1 MERTMEITGETL
13 LGAAQVM
20 GQGLPFRG
28 VDPARGCDLDPLFYS
43 ATETEV
49 AQACALAEAAFESYR
64 HTTAAQRAAFLEA
77 IAVNIVALGDALIV
91 RAEVETG
98 LPRARLE
105 GERGRTVN
113 QLRMF
118 AAHLQ
123 DGAWMDA
130 RIDTALPERR
140 PLPRPDLRMWSIPVG
155 PVAVFGASNF
165 PLAFSVAGGD
175 TASAL
180 AAGCPVIVKG
190 HPAHP
195 GTGELVARAVQKAA
209 ADCRLPAGVFSFL
222 PGGGN
227 DLGAALVNHPVVQA
241 VGFTGS
247 RRGGLALAGIA
258 ARRSQPIP
266 VYAEMSSINPMF
278 LMPAALSAR
287 GSAIASGYVASLTLG
302 AGQFCTN
309 PGIVVGIAGGDFD
322 RFCGEAAALLRGVSP
337 MTMLSPAIH
346 EAYQRGVAA
355 LDHHPQAALLARG
368 KMGSGT
374 CEAVATLHSVTAT
387 DLLADV
393 ALAEEIFGPASLL
406 VACRDAREMLQV
418 AQQLEGQLTASL
430 HMDEADYD
438 AAQRLLPVLERK
450 AGRILVNGFPTGVEV
465 ADAMVHGGP
474 FPATSDGRSTSVGT
488 AAIQRFLRP
497 VCYQD
502 MPQALL
508 PIALRDGNPL
518 NIWHRRNG
526 EITR

>member
-1 MERTMEITGETL
+1 MEITGETL

-20 GQGLPFRG
+20 GQGLAFRG
-28 VDPARGCDLDPLFYS
+28 VDPARGCDLDPVFYS

-49 AQACALAEAAFESYR
+49 AQACALAEAAFDSYR
-64 HTTAAQRAAFLEA
+64 HTTAVQRAAFLEA
-77 IAVNIVALGDALIV
+77 IAGNIVDLGDALIV
-91 RAEVETG
+91 RAEAETG

-130 RIDTALPERR
+130 RIDTALPDRR
-140 PLPRPDLRMWSIPVG
+140 PLPRPDLRMWSIPMG

-195 GTGELVARAVQKAA
+195 GTGELVARAVQKAV

-222 PGGGN
+222 PGTGN
-227 DLGAALVNHPVVQA
+227 DLGVALVSHPVVQA

-247 RRGGLALAGIA
+247 RRGGLALAGVA
-258 ARRSQPIP
+258 ARRPQPIP

-278 LMPAALSAR
+278 VMPAALAVR
-287 GSAIASGYVASLTLG
+287 GSTIASGYVASLTLG

-309 PGIVVGIAGGDFD
+309 PGIVVGITGDDFD
-322 RFCGEAAALLRGVSP
+322 HFCSEATALLRNVAP

-346 EAYQRGVAA
+346 DAYQHGVAA
-355 LDHHPQAALLARG
+355 LDRHPQAATLARG
-368 KMGSGT
+368 RTSGSA
-374 CEAVATLHSVTAT
+374 CEAVAALHSVAAS
-387 DLLADV
+387 DLLNDAL
-393 ALAEEIFGPASLL
+393 LAEEIFGPASLL
-406 VACRDAREMLQV
+406 VACRDAREMLRV
-418 AQQLEGQLTASL
+418 AQQLEGQLTATL

-438 AAQRLLPVLERK
+438 IAQRLLPVLERK

-502 MPQALL
+502 LPQALL
-508 PIALRDGNPL
+508 PMALRDGNPL